1 MDGSFIT
8 IGMRSWDERFVGIA
22 CFASSRC
29 LDGMEISLYTMRE
42 RGFLQ
47 KVDERCVNLA
57 DFKAGCVEWRRGWR
71 VAVGAGRSVSV
82 GFLEVERLTILELSA
97 RIGSVDVDMDAR
109 DGTSQ
114 HLAVFID
121 IGKDPPTICALPA
134 PVTQVPAPP
143 NHHAPCIALLVQR
156 QRIHDELLATLFA
169 SSTTLRELEET
180 EETAESLKVKS

>member
-1 MDGSFIT
+1 MDGSFIM
-8 IGMRSWDERFVGIA
+8 IGGASVAFGLIEALCSWQISRLGVWNGVVVG
-22 CFASSRC
+22 
-29 LDGMEISLYTMRE
+29 
-42 RGFLQ
+42 
-47 KVDERCVNLA
+47 
-57 DFKAGCVEWRRGWR
+57 EWRWE
-71 VAVGAGRSVSV
+71 
-82 GFLEVERLTILELSA
+82 LLSA
-97 RIGSVDVDMDAR
+97 RIGSVDVGQWVWPRWARWAPLVSEKLLVLLDDMDAR

-121 IGKDPPTICALPA
+121 IDKDPPTICALPA

-143 NHHAPCIALLVQR
+143 NDHAPCIALLVQR